1 MAAEPTIEFFF
12 DPACPW
18 TWMTSRWLIE
28 ATTLTD
34 REIRWRNLSLGVIN
48 AGREIP
54 EKYRSPMK
62 AAHRA
67 HRIIAAMRADER
79 NDEIGDY
86 YTEWG
91 RRFHHDR
98 AEADQ
103 TNWPSRSRRRAV
115 PVRGRTLPTTNDGTP
130 TSRHR
135 RRKVRSWPEV
145 PTWDHRL
152 SSSESRRRGFFGPI
166 VSPPP
171 SGDDA
176 VALLDHV
183 LGIAALPGFYEL
195 KRGRQGGPQF
205 GPRP

>member
-12 DPACPW
+12 DPSCPW
-18 TWMTSRWLIE
+18 TWMTSRWLVD
-28 ATTLTD
+28 AAAQTD
-34 REIRWRNLSLGVIN
+34 REITWRNLSLGVIN

-54 EKYRSPMK
+54 EKYRAPMK

-67 HRIIAAMRADER
+67 HRIIAAMRADDR

-98 AEADQ
+98 AEPTEELAVTVAAASGADQ
-103 TNWPSRSRRRAV
+103 WMAAADDERWDADIEASTKEGQDLAGGSDVGSPIV
-115 PVRGRTLPTTNDGTP
+115 VVGEPRT
-130 TSRHR
+130 
-135 RRKVRSWPEV
+135 
-145 PTWDHRL
+145 RL
-152 SSSESRRRGFFGPI
+152 FGPI

-176 VALLDHV
+176 VALLEHV
-183 LGIAALPGFYEL
+183 LAVAALPAFYEL